1 MYLLLGIINLRQIY
15 MSYILVLMSQKYEF
29 FRKLVEKL
37 VVQ

>member
-29 FRKLVEKL
+29 LRKLVEKL